1 MGEAMKKVCLVGCGR
16 IARTHARNLSG
27 KAELCFHSRSQES
40 AQRLRNECGGG
51 QVFARFEEALE
62 ATDVQALVI
71 STPPE
76 AHCEQVIAGLEAGK
90 SVLVEKPM
98 CVSAAEVE
106 RIGAAVEARDDRFL
120 MVAENYYY
128 KPSVELLQWVVR
140 HGFIGAVEEV
150 RVKKLFAQATG
161 GWKSAHGAL
170 LEGGIHFVA
179 LISALFETA
188 GQTAPARV
196 TAEFPGREPGSAE
209 RRSVT
214 RLEYAGGATAELR
227 YAWNAHSL
235 LKGTFQ
241 HSRVIGSEGSI
252 TFESNGLYARVKGQ
266 RRKRLYFPGVR
277 DLMGYGAM
285 TRDFLQCLEG
295 SRQPLSNFAR
305 ASRDLEIVFQA
316 YRNLG

>member
-1 MGEAMKKVCLVGCGR
+1 MKKICLVGCGG
-16 IARTHARNLSG
+16 IARTHVRNLAG
-27 KAELCFHSRSQES
+27 KAELCFHSRSRES
-40 AQRLRNECGGG
+40 AERLRDECGGG
-51 QVFARFEEALE
+51 AVLAGFEEVLDA
-62 ATDVQALVI
+62 ADVQGLVI

-98 CVSAAEVE
+98 CVSAEEVE
-106 RIGAAVEARDDRFL
+106 RIGAAVEGREDRLL

-128 KPSVELLQWVVR
+128 KPSVKLLQWLVR
-140 HGFIGAVEEV
+140 HGFIGALEEV
-150 RVKKLFAQATG
+150 RVKKLFAQEAG

-188 GQTAPARV
+188 GQAAPERV
-196 TAEFPGREPGSAE
+196 TAEFPGWEAGVPE

-214 RLEYAGGATAELR
+214 RLEYGGGATAELR
-227 YAWNAHSL
+227 YAWNARSL
-235 LKGTFQ
+235 LKGIFQ
-241 HSRVIGSEGSI
+241 HSQIIGSEGSI
-252 TFESNGLYARVKGQ
+252 TFESNGLYARIRGQ

-285 TRDFLQCLEG
+285 VRDFLQCLEG
-295 SRQPLSNFAR
+295 RGQPLSDFAR
-305 ASRDLEIVFQA
+305 ARRDLEIVFQA